1 MIGKVDD
8 DDDDIKMFIQCFHV
22 FMVNIK
28 EGTAPLVIIS
38 TKMI

>member
-8 DDDDIKMFIQCFHV
+8 NDDKKMFINCFHV
-22 FMVNIK
+22 FTINIK
-28 EGTAPLVIIS
+28 EGTATLVIIS